1 MGLAVLVGGE
11 QIYSLPLGVTMDL
24 APNLTHL
31 CSPCKEKETLAIAY
45 MMGRD

>member
-11 QIYSLPLGVTMDL
+11 QIYSLLLEVTTDL
-24 APNLTHL
+24 ALNLTHL

-45 MMGRD
+45 MMGRN